1 MIKFN
6 QLDNT
11 NRDFSLVD
19 GVYNQEYDS
28 NKTWIWTSQNFG
40 GIVSNISHV
49 TMTINSDIQNTLYYD
64 DISVKLIPDCVNI
77 VKIKTQDKKTFE
89 VKLSDPYIV
98 SDDSRV
104 LGVRITRII
113 IDQDVIF

>member
-6 QLDNT
+6 QLDDT
-11 NRDFSLVD
+11 NRDFSLEY

-28 NKTWIWTSQNFG
+28 SKMWIWTDQHFG
-40 GIVSNISHV
+40 GTVSNISYIILTV
-49 TMTINSDIQNTLYYD
+49 ESNIQNTLYYD

-89 VKLSDPYIV
+89 IKLSDPYIV
-98 SDDSRV
+98 SNDDRV
-104 LGVRITRII
+104 LGVRITRIM

>member
-1 MIKFN
+1 MIKFTA
-6 QLDNT
+6 LDDI
-11 NRDFSLVD
+11 NREFSLVD

>member
-1 MIKFN
+1 MIRFI
-6 QLDNT
+6 QLDDI
-11 NRDFSLVD
+11 NREFSLVD

-64 DISVKLIPDCVNI
+64 DISVQLYPNCVNV
-77 VKIKTQDKKTFE
+77 VKLNTIGKKTFE
-89 VKLSDPYIV
+89 VKLANPFIANNDP
-98 SDDSRV
+98 RK
-104 LGVRITRII
+104 LGVKITRIVL
-113 IDQDVIF
+113 DQDVIF

>member
-6 QLDNT
+6 QLDDI
-11 NRDFSLVD
+11 NREFSLVD

-49 TMTINSDIQNTLYYD
+49 TMTINSDILNTLYYD
-64 DISVKLIPDCVNI
+64 NISVILYPNCVNV
-77 VKIKTQDKKTFE
+77 VKLKTQDKKSFDI
-89 VKLSDPYIV
+89 KLANSFIV
-98 SDDSRV
+98 NNDSRT
-104 LGVRITRII
+104 LGVKITRIM